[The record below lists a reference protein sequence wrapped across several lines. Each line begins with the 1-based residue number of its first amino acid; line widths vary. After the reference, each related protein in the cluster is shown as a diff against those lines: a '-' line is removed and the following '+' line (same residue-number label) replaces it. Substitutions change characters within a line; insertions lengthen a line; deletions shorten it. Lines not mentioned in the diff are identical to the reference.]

1 MARGKRKPSA
11 CSNGDCG
18 GRAKNKRTPFPDSG
32 RSRKK
37 ARLAEQRNQTRASSH
52 DKEEDK
58 LSNRLRL
65 RVKRLRRLI
74 DQAKQRGGT
83 AISNGEVV
91 SAAEMCCE
99 LGGVLMAMGKSRQA
113 TAQFKAAIAACD
125 ASAPSSI
132 SARQQLIVVYMDDAE
147 AAHAR
152 ALADEFADDHSCAFE
167 FTRALLNFLA
177 WSVLAE
183 EGYTEAMATASL
195 CAAISANPWAALF
208 MVHADVFTRIV
219 DPDFV
224 DNLPR
229 AAFEAVGSV
238 DEAFKYC
245 VEGLSMWADCD
256 GAIKWLTA
264 KVRAD
269 LPIEALV
276 ESAPAEKAGSSALSS
291 TVTVPTP
298 AGSRKSV
305 ALFQRCVR
313 NVAKG
318 GGLADV
324 DSAEEEDGE
333 EELVEESEDE
343 EGGAGVRVETGSLSD
358 QD

>member
-18 GRAKNKRTPFPDSG
+18 GRAKNKRTPFPTSG

-37 ARLAEQRNQTRASSH
+37 ARLAEQRNQTHASSH

-125 ASAPSSI
+125 ASAASSI
-132 SARQQLIVVYMDDAE
+132 SARQQLIVVYMDEAE

-152 ALADEFADDHSCAFE
+152 ALADQFPDDRSCAFE

-183 EGYTEAMATASL
+183 EGYSEAMATASL

-245 VEGLSMWADCD
+245 VDGLSMWADCD
-256 GAIKWLTA
+256 GAIEWLTA

-276 ESAPAEKAGSSALSS
+276 ESAPAVGAGSGALPSA
-291 TVTVPTP
+291 VAVPTP
-298 AGSRKSV
+298 AGTSKSV
-305 ALFQRCVR
+305 ALFKRCVT

-318 GGLADV
+318 GGLAD
-324 DSAEEEDGE
+324 ADGE
-333 EELVEESEDE
+333 EELVEESDE
-343 EGGAGVRVETGSLSD
+343 EEGAEGARAESGSLSD